1 MLASGRTLVMGILN
15 VTPDSFSDGGHFID
29 PDIALEHALRMLTD
43 GADIIDVG
51 GESTRSGAAAVSED
65 EEIRRTVPVIE
76 RIVAGT
82 GAFVSIDTMKPNVAR
97 AAIAAGARMVN
108 DMNGLRAPGMIE
120 AVSAADAWV
129 VIAHM
134 RGTPEDM
141 QRNTAYNDLTGEVSS
156 FLADRAAA
164 AVAGGVRKDKI
175 IVDPGIGFGKTL
187 EDNYHIINTLMMIG
201 GGYPVLV
208 GLSRKSLIGGL
219 IGPDDSRLPGTLA
232 LNTAAV
238 LNGAAIVRVHDV
250 REHVL
255 ALKCIEMLKKVG

>member
-1 MLASGRTLVMGILN
+1 MLGWGRTRVMGILN
-15 VTPDSFSDGGHFID
+15 VTPDSFSDGGRFID
-29 PDIALEHALRMLTD
+29 PDVALAHARRMLAD

-51 GESTRSGAAAVSED
+51 GESTRPGAAAVSED

-76 RIVAGT
+76 RIVAET
-82 GAFVSIDTMKPNVAR
+82 GALVSIDTMKPGVAR
-97 AAIAAGARMVN
+97 AALSAGARMVN

-120 AVSAADAWV
+120 AVSAAGAWV

-134 RGTPEDM
+134 RGVPGDM
-141 QRNTAYNDLTGEVSS
+141 QRNPLYGDLIGEISA
-156 FLADRAAA
+156 FLAQRAAA
-164 AVAGGVRKDKI
+164 AAAGGIAGDKI

-187 EDNYHIINTLMMIG
+187 EDNYRIINTLNTIG
-201 GGYPVLV
+201 GGYPVLI

-219 IGPDDSRLPGTLA
+219 VGPEDSRLPGTLA
-232 LNTAAV
+232 LNTVAV
-238 LNGAAIVRVHDV
+238 LNGAAIIRVHDV